1 MNAAFGSRLDA
12 DGSVEQSLCHLALW
26 DRAMG
31 VAIDID
37 SLLHRV
43 T

>member
-1 MNAAFGSRLDA
+1 MARSSKACVS
-12 DGSVEQSLCHLALW
+12 LALW